1 MRNKFFLF
9 FLLFLLFLSLSNC
22 GYKTIY
28 STKNL
33 NFTIESIEKS
43 NTSLNNKFAKSINA
57 LNSKDNDKKI
67 NIKIESDKKIKI
79 KSKDSKGNALVFEL
93 EIFLKFVTLNVDD
106 EREKLFS
113 RKITYN
119 NSDDKFKIKQYEN
132 ELEDILITKVVEDL
146 IKYLS
151 NIQ

>member
-1 MRNKFFLF
+1 MKSKFFLF
-9 FLLFLLFLSLSNC
+9 FLLFLLLSNC
-22 GYKTIY
+22 GYKPIY

-57 LNSKDNDKKI
+57 LTLKSKDNDKKI
-67 NIKIESDKKIKI
+67 NIKIESNKEIKI

-93 EIFLKFVTLNVDD
+93 EVFLKFVILD
-106 EREKLFS
+106 ENNGSEKLFS

-132 ELEDILITKVVEDL
+132 ELEDILIAKIVEDL

>member
-9 FLLFLLFLSLSNC
+9 FLLFLFLSNC
-22 GYKTIY
+22 GYKPIY

-33 NFTIESIEKS
+33 NFTIENIEKS
-43 NTSLNNKFAKSINA
+43 NTSLNNKFAKSINT
-57 LNSKDNDKKI
+57 LKSKDNDKKI
-67 NIKIESDKKIKI
+67 KIKIESNKEIKI

-93 EIFLKFVTLNVDD
+93 EVFLKFVILD
-106 EREKLFS
+106 ENNGSEKLFS